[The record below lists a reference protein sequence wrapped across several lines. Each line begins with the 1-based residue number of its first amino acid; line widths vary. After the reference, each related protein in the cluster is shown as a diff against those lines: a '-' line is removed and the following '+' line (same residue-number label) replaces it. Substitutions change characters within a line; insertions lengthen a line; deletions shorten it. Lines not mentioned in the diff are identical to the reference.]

1 MPHPH
6 RKTNINNEWTQ
17 SKFRLNEWSVF
28 DFKQI
33 YCVNLT
39 DGKYTWRRIG
49 QGLGSAPS
57 PRDKLSCWVHKR
69 RWLTLATLS
78 DFLTHQHAWS
88 SYAVPQPRLLRRIW
102 SQTADRR
109 GQQEQKLH
117 CGWSIMGN
125 LSLVLQHF
133 AVIPYLLVIWL
144 SVSRLKMSSGVG
156 TMRFMYLTQWIPL
169 GLNQKRT

>member
-1 MPHPH
+1 ML
-6 RKTNINNEWTQ
+6 NEGGMD
-17 SKFRLNEWSVF
+17 EWSVF

-57 PRDKLSCWVHKR
+57 PRDKLSCWVYKR
-69 RWLTLATLS
+69 RWLSWAMLWGFVA
-78 DFLTHQHAWS
+78 HQHAWS
-88 SYAVPQPRLLRRIW
+88 SYVVPQPRLLRRIW

-125 LSLVLQHF
+125 LSPVLQLF
-133 AVIPYLLVIWL
+133 AVFPYLLVIWL
-144 SVSRLKMSSGVG
+144 CQQVEDVFWGWNNEVHVFNPTNSTWTEPKTNVS
-156 TMRFMYLTQWIPL
+156 W
-169 GLNQKRT
+169 